1 MIIKNNDLP
10 VKKCNRFASTRILY
24 KEKNKLMDI
33 LLIINLA
40 HWLDFLVLSEAAG
53 TATSA
58 AAASSTPVTALS
70 APVAAKLPSATIA
83 STAIATSLVGS
94 ALLSAPATAAAA
106 ASLAFGASWFHPHCV
121 LRCFNQE

>member
-1 MIIKNNDLP
+1 MG
-10 VKKCNRFASTRILY
+10 
-24 KEKNKLMDI
+24 I
-33 LLIINLA
+33 LLTINLG

-94 ALLSAPATAAAA
+94 ALLSAPATAAATSLVGSALLSAPATAAAA
-106 ASLAFGASWFHPHCV
+106 ASFAFVASWFHPNCL
-121 LRCFNQE
+121 LRCFNQK